1 MGKQK
6 MTPEEMSAKLD
17 EVLSKYKG
25 QGQKALMATL
35 QQAQEIYGYLP
46 LPVQRKVADALEV
59 SVAEVYGVISFY
71 SFFSLKPK
79 GENAISVCLGTACYV
94 KGSREVL
101 DKICDILEIQP
112 GECTDDGLFSIEACR
127 CVGACGLA
135 PVMMVNGSDVYGRL
149 KASEVEAII
158 NKYKEFEKEEKEYEN
173 MG

>member
-1 MGKQK
+1 VGKQK

-94 KGSREVL
+94 KGSQALL
-101 DKICDILEIQP
+101 DKLEDVLSIKC
-112 GECTDDGLFSIEACR
+112 GDVTKDGKFSISACR

-135 PVMMVNGSDVYGRL
+135 PVIMVGDDVYGRL
-149 KASEVEAII
+149 TPDEIPGII
-158 NKYKEFEKEEKEYEN
+158 AKYKEA
-173 MG
+173 

>member
-17 EVLSKYKG
+17 EVLSKFKG

-46 LPVQRKVADALEV
+46 LPVQRKVADALDV

-94 KGSREVL
+94 KGSQALL
-101 DKICDILEIQP
+101 DKIESELGIKSGDV
-112 GECTDDGLFSIEACR
+112 TKDGKFSISACR

-135 PVMMVNGSDVYGRL
+135 PVIMVGDDVYGRL
-149 KASEVEAII
+149 TPDEIPGII
-158 NKYKEFEKEEKEYEN
+158 AKYKEA
-173 MG
+173 